1 MRNAI
6 RIQLWSYT
14 KHAVQHKNPC
24 RFGINQLNLQIK
36 SKDMITD
43 EKAVKIFNDEATR
56 HMVQWDLN
64 RFKIFHNKLYLSII
78 AAIKRG
84 SDTNQ
89 F

>member
-1 MRNAI
+1 
-6 RIQLWSYT
+6 
-14 KHAVQHKNPC
+14 
-24 RFGINQLNLQIK
+24 
-36 SKDMITD
+36 MITD